1 MRLTDVSAPS
11 LIDRIAVELTVNQIR
26 QSSQVVV
33 TVRGSNVFAMVAMED
48 AVASQKSA
56 QALKTNAQA
65 LLAQRKVQAHHS
77 GNLFSATADN
87 GAHMTKQ
94 LLVAVM
100 HSVAVV
106 SINL

>member
-1 MRLTDVSAPS
+1 MVGQIKNAGHEKSTLVGWDIRNVSAPS

-56 QALKTNAQA
+56 QALKTNA
-65 LLAQRKVQAHHS
+65 
-77 GNLFSATADN
+77 
-87 GAHMTKQ
+87 
-94 LLVAVM
+94 
-100 HSVAVV
+100 
-106 SINL
+106 